1 MGKSL
6 FIEKMNLPSPDVI
19 DECYSLREFPHFLVG
34 DEAFPLRPWLL
45 RLYPENG

>member
-34 DEAFPLRPWLL
+34 DEAFPLRP
-45 RLYPENG
+45 